1 MTDRSVTSLW
11 FRNGRLCTAPE
22 GASSSSRIGTGPWD
36 VDAEKAAKA
45 VEKAEKAEA
54 KKRKREEKEEE
65 EEGEEEEELPD
76 SHYEDWC
83 RKVLGNTGEK
93 MDDELKEAYEAKGNV
108 GIAKVLAKRYKQEH
122 D

>member
-1 MTDRSVTSLW
+1 MATRKSKRERRLPAKIRGADEHVRRV
-11 FRNGRLCTAPE
+11 GRPRADK
-22 GASSSSRIGTGPWD
+22 A
-36 VDAEKAAKA
+36 AEKAAKA